1 MLVGTYVQAV
11 QLRCSDILLE
21 FWLAAKRPERC
32 LQPLTSVGPGCG
44 SIVTLHAHTHTRLCW
59 VGRFRRLLGL
69 CWVGLAA
76 FAVFFLDVFVDF
88 VGLDFG
94 VFFLDCPALA
104 AFVVFFLDVFVGFA
118 ALAFVVFFVDLF
130 VDFAVLAFVVFYLD
144 LFVDF
149 AALAFVVFYLD
160 LFVDLLRWPS
170 SSSPPSPPSTSSS
183 WTLRGLRCVGLR
195 RLLRGPLRGLRCVGL
210 CRLLRGPLRGPAA
223 LAFVVFYLDCATFA
237 AFVVFFLDLAP

>member
-1 MLVGTYVQAV
+1 MAEVLLVGTYVQAV
-11 QLRCSDILLE
+11 QLRCSDILVE

-44 SIVTLHAHTHTRLCW
+44 SIVTLHTHTHTTLLGWPLSSSSWTLLGWIGRL
-59 VGRFRRLLGL
+59 RRLLPGRLRGL
-69 CWVGLAA
+69 RC
-76 FAVFFLDVFVDF
+76 
-88 VGLDFG
+88 FG

-170 SSSPPSPPSTSSS
+170 SSSTWTAPPSPPSSSSS
-183 WTLRGLRCVGLR
+183 WTSHPDLGLKKVPCLW
-195 RLLRGPLRGLRCVGL
+195 
-210 CRLLRGPLRGPAA
+210 A
-223 LAFVVFYLDCATFA
+223 LKMFCHSMCKRFA
-237 AFVVFFLDLAP
+237 ATNTSGTP